1 VKDGADNWWATAN
14 IQGGIGSAIGGAIWT
29 NVLPGEI
36 ARRFAPFQNE
46 TLEALAYNNPL
57 GMAVEYPMGT
67 PERLAIGAA
76 QDHAQRI
83 MVISG
88 LSVVAVALVTSIF
101 LLDDLKLTDEQS
113 LSDEDQ
119 RGEKDG
125 QKAFTFYGA
134 RKKTLHTTQVNNEVI
149 A

>member
-1 VKDGADNWWATAN
+1 
-14 IQGGIGSAIGGAIWT
+14 
-29 NVLPGEI
+29 
-36 ARRFAPFQNE
+36 
-46 TLEALAYNNPL
+46 
-57 GMAVEYPMGT
+57 
-67 PERLAIGAA
+67 
-76 QDHAQRI
+76 

-88 LSVVAVALVTSIF
+88 LSVVAVALLTSIF

>member
-1 VKDGADNWWATAN
+1 VDPAHK
-14 IQGGIGSAIGGAIWT
+14 QGGIGSAIGGAIWT

-36 ARRFAPFQNE
+36 SRRFAPFQNE
-46 TLEALAYNNPL
+46 TLEALAYGNPL
-57 GMAVEYPMGT
+57 GMATQYPMGT

-88 LSVVAVALVTSIF
+88 LSVVAVALLVSIF

-113 LSDEDQ
+113 LSEEDQ
-119 RGEKDG
+119 KGEKDG

-134 RKKTLHTTQVNNEVI
+134 RKKNLHTQVNNEIV